1 MTINYIIFTSTLLVW
16 LFLLIANNNNLLD
29 FFPAKAYGHGL
40 SKDESF
46 PIDISGRQIAL
57 EGLIKPSFLNEGDQ
71 QPTLTIRIFDKK
83 TNETISDINLRI
95 IVTFKNQTIL
105 DQPFHSLDGIV
116 SANLIPV
123 KDSITHEITS
133 KEEPQQHISKND
145 LVQVSLTN
153 PVTIKSK
160 LLSDGGLYDIAV
172 ILEKTSKGIKI
183 DSDQKI
189 NLFISILKTFNFVIK
204 ESEDIIINK
213 ELQIHLAKNDP
224 VPVSLTNPVTIKSK
238 LLSDGGL
245 YDIAV
250 ILEKTSKGIKID
262 SDQKINLFISIGKTF
277 PFVIKESGN
286 SRSNNNNNLT
296 LQIKTFYDEIQDFS
310 FNEEN
315 SKVSFKM
322 PFKWDLDYVNQI
334 LTLHEEIIVPKS
346 YAPLSTVSSFI
357 GTLNGMKIPT
367 NTILI
372 DDYSDK
378 NNRIVHIVITTFKLK
393 EYAKQIVEE
402 GGNSYAIFELEP
414 VKTV

>member
-1 MTINYIIFTSTLLVW
+1 MTINYITFTSIMLIIC
-16 LFLLIANNNNLLD
+16 LFLLIFNNNNNNKLLD
-29 FFPAKAYGHGL
+29 FFQTKAYGHGL

-46 PIDISGRQIAL
+46 PIDISGRQIAI
-57 EGLIKPSFLNEGDQ
+57 EGIIKPSFLNEGDQ

-83 TNETISDINLRI
+83 NNETISDINLRI
-95 IVTFKNQTIL
+95 IVNFKNQTII
-105 DQPFHSLDGIV
+105 DQSFHSLDGVV
-116 SANLIPV
+116 SANLIPA

-133 KEEPQQHISKND
+133 KPPQQHLLKN
-145 LVQVSLTN
+145 N
-153 PVTIKSK
+153 PV
-160 LLSDGGLYDIAV
+160 
-172 ILEKTSKGIKI
+172 
-183 DSDQKI
+183 Q
-189 NLFISILKTFNFVIK
+189 
-204 ESEDIIINK
+204 
-213 ELQIHLAKNDP
+213 
-224 VPVSLTNPVTIKSK
+224 VSLTNPVTIKSK

-286 SRSNNNNNLT
+286 IRSNNNNNNNDNLT
-296 LQIKTFYDEIQDFS
+296 LQVKTFYDEIQDFS

-346 YAPLSTVSSFI
+346 YTPLSTVSSFI
-357 GTLNGMKIPT
+357 GTLNGMEIPP

-378 NNRIVHIVITTFKLK
+378 NNRIVHVVITTFKLK
-393 EYAKQIVEE
+393 EYAKQIIEK
-402 GGNSYAIFELEP
+402 GGNSYAVFELEP

>member
-1 MTINYIIFTSTLLVW
+1 MTINYVIFTSTLFVW
-16 LFLLIANNNNLLD
+16 LFLLISNNTNYNNLFD

-46 PIDISGRQIAL
+46 PIDISGRQIAI
-57 EGLIKPSFLNEGDQ
+57 EGLIVPSFLNEGDQ
-71 QPTLTIRIFDKK
+71 QPTLTIRVFDKK

-116 SANLIPV
+116 SANLIPA
-123 KDSITHEITS
+123 KDSVTHEITS
-133 KEEPQQHISKND
+133 KEPQQQHLSQND

-160 LLSDGGLYDIAV
+160 ILSDGGLYDITV

-183 DSDQKI
+183 DSDK
-189 NLFISILKTFNFVIK
+189 
-204 ESEDIIINK
+204 
-213 ELQIHLAKNDP
+213 
-224 VPVSLTNPVTIKSK
+224 
-238 LLSDGGL
+238 
-245 YDIAV
+245 
-250 ILEKTSKGIKID
+250 
-262 SDQKINLFISIGKTF
+262 KINLFISIGKTF
-277 PFVIKESGN
+277 PFVIKKSAD
-286 SRSNNNNNLT
+286 SSSNNNDEKDNLT
-296 LQIKTFYDEIQDFS
+296 LQVKTFYDEIQDFS
-310 FNEEN
+310 FNKEN
-315 SKVSFKM
+315 LKISFKM
-322 PFKWDLDYVNQI
+322 PFNWDLNYVNQI

-346 YAPLSTVSSFI
+346 YTPLSNVSSFI

-367 NTILI
+367 STILI

-378 NNRIVHIVITTFKLK
+378 NNRIVHVVITTFKLK
-393 EYAKQIVEE
+393 EYAKQIIEE

>member
-46 PIDISGRQIAL
+46 PIDISGRQIAI

-105 DQPFHSLDGIV
+105 DQSFHSLDGIV
-116 SANLIPV
+116 SAKLIPA
-123 KDSITHEITS
+123 KDSINHEIIS
-133 KEEPQQHISKND
+133 KEPQQHLSKNNPI
-145 LVQVSLTN
+145 QVSLTN

-160 LLSDGGLYDIAV
+160 LLSDGGLYNIAV
-172 ILEKTSKGIKI
+172 ILEKTSKGI
-183 DSDQKI
+183 
-189 NLFISILKTFNFVIK
+189 
-204 ESEDIIINK
+204 
-213 ELQIHLAKNDP
+213 
-224 VPVSLTNPVTIKSK
+224 TI
-238 LLSDGGL
+238 
-245 YDIAV
+245 Y
-250 ILEKTSKGIKID
+250 

-277 PFVIKESGN
+277 PFVITESGD
-286 SRSNNNNNLT
+286 SRSNNNNDNGNLT
-296 LQIKTFYDEIQDFS
+296 LQVKTFYDEIQNFS

-315 SKVSFKM
+315 SKISFKM
-322 PFKWDLDYVNQI
+322 PFKWNLDYVNQI

-346 YAPLSTVSSFI
+346 YSPLSTVSSFI
-357 GTLNGMKIPT
+357 GTLNGMKIPP

-393 EYAKQIVEE
+393 EYAKQIVEK

>member
-1 MTINYIIFTSTLLVW
+1 MTISYLIFTSILLVW
-16 LFLLIANNNNLLD
+16 LFLLISNNNDINKNLFD
-29 FFPAKAYGHGL
+29 FTAKVYGHGL

-46 PIDISGRQIAL
+46 PIDISGRQIAI
-57 EGLIKPSFLNEGDQ
+57 EGLIEPSFLNESDDQ
-71 QPTLTIRIFDKK
+71 QPKLAIRIFDKK

-116 SANLIPV
+116 SANLIPT

-133 KEEPQQHISKND
+133 KEEPQQHLSKND

-183 DSDQKI
+183 DTDK
-189 NLFISILKTFNFVIK
+189 
-204 ESEDIIINK
+204 
-213 ELQIHLAKNDP
+213 
-224 VPVSLTNPVTIKSK
+224 
-238 LLSDGGL
+238 
-245 YDIAV
+245 
-250 ILEKTSKGIKID
+250 
-262 SDQKINLFISIGKTF
+262 KINLFISIGKTF
-277 PFVIKESGN
+277 PFVIKESAD
-286 SRSNNNNNLT
+286 SRSNNNNDKGNLT
-296 LQIKTFYDEIQDFS
+296 LQVKTFYDEIQDFS

-315 SKVSFKM
+315 SKISFKM
-322 PFKWDLDYVNQI
+322 PFKWDLNYVSQI

-346 YAPLSTVSSFI
+346 YTPLSTVSSFK

>member
-1 MTINYIIFTSTLLVW
+1 MTINYVIFTSTLFLVW
-16 LFLLIANNNNLLD
+16 LFLLIFNNSNNTNFLD

-46 PIDISGRQIAL
+46 PIDISGRQIAI
-57 EGLIKPSFLNEGDQ
+57 EGLIKPSFLNEGNQ

-105 DQPFHSLDGIV
+105 DQSFHSLDGIV
-116 SANLIPV
+116 SAKLIPA
-123 KDSITHEITS
+123 KDSINHEIIS
-133 KEEPQQHISKND
+133 KESQQHLSKNNPI
-145 LVQVSLTN
+145 QVSLTN

-160 LLSDGGLYDIAV
+160 LLSDGGLYNIAV
-172 ILEKTSKGIKI
+172 ILEKTSKGI
-183 DSDQKI
+183 
-189 NLFISILKTFNFVIK
+189 
-204 ESEDIIINK
+204 
-213 ELQIHLAKNDP
+213 
-224 VPVSLTNPVTIKSK
+224 TI
-238 LLSDGGL
+238 
-245 YDIAV
+245 Y
-250 ILEKTSKGIKID
+250 

-277 PFVIKESGN
+277 PFVITESGD
-286 SRSNNNNNLT
+286 SRSNNNNDNGSLT
-296 LQIKTFYDEIQDFS
+296 LQVKTFYDEIQNFS

-315 SKVSFKM
+315 SKISFKM
-322 PFKWDLDYVNQI
+322 PFKWNLDHVNQI
-334 LTLHEEIIVPKS
+334 LTLHEEIIIPKS
-346 YAPLSTVSSFI
+346 YSPLSTVSSFI
-357 GTLNGMKIPT
+357 GTLNGMKIPP

-393 EYAKQIVEE
+393 EYAKQIVEK

>member
-1 MTINYIIFTSTLLVW
+1 MTINYVTFTSILLLVW
-16 LFLLIANNNNLLD
+16 LFLLIFNNNNKLVD
-29 FFPAKAYGHGL
+29 FLPAKAYAHGL

-46 PIDISGRQIAL
+46 PIDISGRQIAI
-57 EGLIKPSFLNEGDQ
+57 EGIIKPSFLNEGDQ
-71 QPTLTIRIFDKK
+71 QPTLTIRIFDIKN
-83 TNETISDINLRI
+83 NETISDINLRI
-95 IVTFKNQTIL
+95 IVIFKNQTIL
-105 DQPFHSLDGIV
+105 DQSFHSLDGVV
-116 SANLIPV
+116 SANLIPA

-133 KEEPQQHISKND
+133 KEPQQHLSKNNP
-145 LVQVSLTN
+145 VQVSL
-153 PVTIKSK
+153 I
-160 LLSDGGLYDIAV
+160 
-172 ILEKTSKGIKI
+172 
-183 DSDQKI
+183 
-189 NLFISILKTFNFVIK
+189 
-204 ESEDIIINK
+204 
-213 ELQIHLAKNDP
+213 
-224 VPVSLTNPVTIKSK
+224 NPVTIKSK

-286 SRSNNNNNLT
+286 NRSNNNNNDNLT
-296 LQIKTFYDEIQDFS
+296 LQVKTFYDEIQDFS

-346 YAPLSTVSSFI
+346 YTPLSTVSSFI
-357 GTLNGMKIPT
+357 GTLNGMEIPP

-372 DDYSDK
+372 DDYSDQ
-378 NNRIVHIVITTFKLK
+378 NNRIVHVVITTFKLK
-393 EYAKQIVEE
+393 EYAKQIIEK

>member
-40 SKDESF
+40 SKDESY
-46 PIDISGRQIAL
+46 PIDISGRQIAI

-116 SANLIPV
+116 SANLIPAN
-123 KDSITHEITS
+123 DSITHEITS
-133 KEEPQQHISKND
+133 KEEPQQHLSKND

-183 DSDQKI
+183 DTDK
-189 NLFISILKTFNFVIK
+189 
-204 ESEDIIINK
+204 
-213 ELQIHLAKNDP
+213 
-224 VPVSLTNPVTIKSK
+224 
-238 LLSDGGL
+238 
-245 YDIAV
+245 
-250 ILEKTSKGIKID
+250 
-262 SDQKINLFISIGKTF
+262 KINLFISIGKTF
-277 PFVIKESGN
+277 PFVIKESAD
-286 SRSNNNNNLT
+286 SRSNNNNDKGNLT
-296 LQIKTFYDEIQDFS
+296 LQVKTFYDEIQDFS

-315 SKVSFKM
+315 SKISFKM
-322 PFKWDLDYVNQI
+322 PFKWDLNYVNQI

-346 YAPLSTVSSFI
+346 YTPLSTVSSFI

-378 NNRIVHIVITTFKLK
+378 NNRIIHIVITTFKLK

>member
-1 MTINYIIFTSTLLVW
+1 MTISYLIFTSILLVW
-16 LFLLIANNNNLLD
+16 LFLLISNNNLLD
-29 FFPAKAYGHGL
+29 FFPAKVYGHGL

-46 PIDISGRQIAL
+46 PIDISGRQIAI
-57 EGLIKPSFLNEGDQ
+57 EGLIEPSFLNESDDQ
-71 QPTLTIRIFDKK
+71 QPKLAIRIFDKK

-116 SANLIPV
+116 SANLIPAQ
-123 KDSITHEITS
+123 DSITHEITS
-133 KEEPQQHISKND
+133 REPQQQQLSKND
-145 LVQVSLTN
+145 PVQVSLRN

-172 ILEKTSKGIKI
+172 ILEKTSKGIKM
-183 DSDQKI
+183 
-189 NLFISILKTFNFVIK
+189 
-204 ESEDIIINK
+204 
-213 ELQIHLAKNDP
+213 
-224 VPVSLTNPVTIKSK
+224 
-238 LLSDGGL
+238 
-245 YDIAV
+245 
-250 ILEKTSKGIKID
+250 D

-277 PFVIKESGN
+277 PFIIKESGD
-286 SRSNNNNNLT
+286 SRSNNNNDKGNLT
-296 LQIKTFYDEIQDFS
+296 LQVKTFYDEIQDFS

-315 SKVSFKM
+315 SKISFKM
-322 PFKWDLDYVNQI
+322 PFKWDLNYVNQI

-346 YAPLSTVSSFI
+346 YTPLSTVSSFI

-378 NNRIVHIVITTFKLK
+378 NNRIVHVVITPFKLK
-393 EYAKQIVEE
+393 EYAKQIIEE

-414 VKTV
+414 AKTV

>member
-1 MTINYIIFTSTLLVW
+1 MTINYVIFTLTLLLG
-16 LFLLIANNNNLLD
+16 LFLLISNNTTINNNNLFD

-46 PIDISGRQIAL
+46 PIDISGRQIAI
-57 EGLIKPSFLNEGDQ
+57 EGLIVPSFLNEGDQ
-71 QPTLTIRIFDKK
+71 QPKLTIRIFDKK

-116 SANLIPV
+116 SANLIPA

-133 KEEPQQHISKND
+133 KEPQQQHLSKND

-160 LLSDGGLYDIAV
+160 ILSDGGLYDIV
-172 ILEKTSKGIKI
+172 
-183 DSDQKI
+183 
-189 NLFISILKTFNFVIK
+189 
-204 ESEDIIINK
+204 
-213 ELQIHLAKNDP
+213 
-224 VPVSLTNPVTIKSK
+224 
-238 LLSDGGL
+238 
-245 YDIAV
+245 V

-277 PFVIKESGN
+277 PFVIKESAD
-286 SRSNNNNNLT
+286 SRSNNNNDKGNLT
-296 LQIKTFYDEIQDFS
+296 LQVKTFYDEIQDFS

-315 SKVSFKM
+315 SKISFKM
-322 PFKWDLDYVNQI
+322 PFKWDLNYVNQI

-346 YAPLSTVSSFI
+346 YTPLSNVSSFI

-378 NNRIVHIVITTFKLK
+378 NNRIVHVVITTFKLK
-393 EYAKQIVEE
+393 EYAKQIIEE
-402 GGNSYAIFELEP
+402 GGNSYATFELEP

>member
-1 MTINYIIFTSTLLVW
+1 MTINYVIFISTLFLVW
-16 LFLLIANNNNLLD
+16 LFLLIFNNSNNNNNNNLLD

-46 PIDISGRQIAL
+46 PIDISGRQIAI
-57 EGLIKPSFLNEGDQ
+57 EGLIKPSFLNEGNQ

-105 DQPFHSLDGIV
+105 DQSFHSLDGIV
-116 SANLIPV
+116 SAKLIPA
-123 KDSITHEITS
+123 KDSINHEIIS
-133 KEEPQQHISKND
+133 KEPQQHLSKNNPI
-145 LVQVSLTN
+145 QVSLTN

-160 LLSDGGLYDIAV
+160 LLSDGGL
-172 ILEKTSKGIKI
+172 
-183 DSDQKI
+183 
-189 NLFISILKTFNFVIK
+189 N
-204 ESEDIIINK
+204 
-213 ELQIHLAKNDP
+213 
-224 VPVSLTNPVTIKSK
+224 
-238 LLSDGGL
+238 
-245 YDIAV
+245 DIAV

-277 PFVIKESGN
+277 PFVIKKSGD
-286 SRSNNNNNLT
+286 SRSNNNNDNGNLT
-296 LQIKTFYDEIQDFS
+296 LQVKTFYDEIQNFS

-315 SKVSFKM
+315 SKISFKM
-322 PFKWDLDYVNQI
+322 PFKWNLDYVNQI

-346 YAPLSTVSSFI
+346 YSPLSTVSSFI

-393 EYAKQIVEE
+393 EYAKQIVEK

>member
-1 MTINYIIFTSTLLVW
+1 MTISYLIFTSLLLVW
-16 LFLLIANNNNLLD
+16 LFLLISNNNNINNNLFD
-29 FFPAKAYGHGL
+29 FTAKAYGHGL

-46 PIDISGRQIAL
+46 PIDISGRQIAI
-57 EGLIKPSFLNEGDQ
+57 EGLIEPSFLKESDEQ
-71 QPTLTIRIFDKK
+71 QPKLAIRIFDKK

-105 DQPFHSLDGIV
+105 DQQFHSLDGIV

-123 KDSITHEITS
+123 RNSITHEITS
-133 KEEPQQHISKND
+133 KEAQQHLSQND
-145 LVQVSLTN
+145 R
-153 PVTIKSK
+153 
-160 LLSDGGLYDIAV
+160 
-172 ILEKTSKGIKI
+172 
-183 DSDQKI
+183 
-189 NLFISILKTFNFVIK
+189 
-204 ESEDIIINK
+204 
-213 ELQIHLAKNDP
+213 

-238 LLSDGGL
+238 LLADGGL
-245 YDIAV
+245 YDIAI
-250 ILEKTSKGIKID
+250 ILEKTSKGMQID
-262 SDQKINLFISIGKTF
+262 SDKKINLFISIGKTF
-277 PFVIKESGN
+277 PFVIKEPAD
-286 SRSNNNNNLT
+286 SRSNNNNDKGNLT
-296 LQIKTFYDEIQDFS
+296 LQVKTFYDEIQDFS

-315 SKVSFKM
+315 SKISFKM
-322 PFKWDLDYVNQI
+322 PFKWDLNYVNQI

-346 YAPLSTVSSFI
+346 YTPLSTVSSFI

>member
-1 MTINYIIFTSTLLVW
+1 MTINYIMFTSTLLLW
-16 LFLLIANNNNLLD
+16 LFLLISNNNNNNNLID

-40 SKDESF
+40 SKDESL
-46 PIDISGRQIAL
+46 PIDISGRQIAI

-116 SANLIPV
+116 SANLIPA

-133 KEEPQQHISKND
+133 REPQQQQLSKND
-145 LVQVSLTN
+145 PVQVSLTN

-172 ILEKTSKGIKI
+172 ILEKTSKGIKM
-183 DSDQKI
+183 
-189 NLFISILKTFNFVIK
+189 
-204 ESEDIIINK
+204 
-213 ELQIHLAKNDP
+213 
-224 VPVSLTNPVTIKSK
+224 
-238 LLSDGGL
+238 
-245 YDIAV
+245 
-250 ILEKTSKGIKID
+250 D

-277 PFVIKESGN
+277 PFVIKEYGD
-286 SRSNNNNNLT
+286 SRSNNNNNKSNLT
-296 LQIKTFYDEIQDFS
+296 LQVKTFYDEIQDFS

-315 SKVSFKM
+315 SKISFKM
-322 PFKWDLDYVNQI
+322 PFKWDLNYVNQI

-346 YAPLSTVSSFI
+346 YTPLSTVSSFI

-378 NNRIVHIVITTFKLK
+378 NNRIVHVVITPFKLK
-393 EYAKQIVEE
+393 EYAKQIIEE

-414 VKTV
+414 AKTV

>member
-1 MTINYIIFTSTLLVW
+1 LIFNNS
-16 LFLLIANNNNLLD
+16 NNNNFLD

-46 PIDISGRQIAL
+46 PIDISGRQIAI
-57 EGLIKPSFLNEGDQ
+57 EGLIKPSFLNEGNQ

-105 DQPFHSLDGIV
+105 DQSFHSLDGIV
-116 SANLIPV
+116 SAKLIPA
-123 KDSITHEITS
+123 KDSINHEIIS
-133 KEEPQQHISKND
+133 KEPQQHLSKNNPI
-145 LVQVSLTN
+145 QVSLTN

-160 LLSDGGLYDIAV
+160 LLSDGGLYNIAV
-172 ILEKTSKGIKI
+172 ILEKTSKGI
-183 DSDQKI
+183 
-189 NLFISILKTFNFVIK
+189 
-204 ESEDIIINK
+204 
-213 ELQIHLAKNDP
+213 
-224 VPVSLTNPVTIKSK
+224 TI
-238 LLSDGGL
+238 
-245 YDIAV
+245 YW
-250 ILEKTSKGIKID
+250 
-262 SDQKINLFISIGKTF
+262 DQKINLFISIGKTF
-277 PFVIKESGN
+277 PFVIKESGD
-286 SRSNNNNNLT
+286 SRSNNNNDNGNLT
-296 LQIKTFYDEIQDFS
+296 LQVKTFYDEIQNFS

-315 SKVSFKM
+315 SKISFKM
-322 PFKWDLDYVNQI
+322 PFKWNLDYVNQI

-346 YAPLSTVSSFI
+346 YSPLSTVSSFI
-357 GTLNGMKIPT
+357 ATLNGMKIPP

-393 EYAKQIVEE
+393 EYAKQIVEK

>member
-1 MTINYIIFTSTLLVW
+1 
-16 LFLLIANNNNLLD
+16 LLD

-46 PIDISGRQIAL
+46 PIDISGRQIAI

-116 SANLIPV
+116 SANLIPA

-133 KEEPQQHISKND
+133 KEEPQQHLSKND

-183 DSDQKI
+183 D
-189 NLFISILKTFNFVIK
+189 T
-204 ESEDIIINK
+204 NK
-213 ELQIHLAKNDP
+213 
-224 VPVSLTNPVTIKSK
+224 
-238 LLSDGGL
+238 
-245 YDIAV
+245 
-250 ILEKTSKGIKID
+250 
-262 SDQKINLFISIGKTF
+262 KINLFISIGKTF
-277 PFVIKESGN
+277 PFVIKEPAD
-286 SRSNNNNNLT
+286 SRSNNNNNNDNGNLT
-296 LQIKTFYDEIQDFS
+296 LQVKTFYDEIQDFS

-315 SKVSFKM
+315 SKISFKM
-322 PFKWDLDYVNQI
+322 PFKWDLNYVNQI

-346 YAPLSTVSSFI
+346 YTPLSTVSSFI

>member
-1 MTINYIIFTSTLLVW
+1 MTINYIMFTSTLLLW
-16 LFLLIANNNNLLD
+16 LFLLISNNNNNNNLID

-40 SKDESF
+40 SKDESL
-46 PIDISGRQIAL
+46 PIDISGRQIAI

-116 SANLIPV
+116 SANLIPAQ
-123 KDSITHEITS
+123 DSITHEITS
-133 KEEPQQHISKND
+133 REPQQQQLSKND
-145 LVQVSLTN
+145 PVQVSLTN

-172 ILEKTSKGIKI
+172 ILEKTSKGIKM
-183 DSDQKI
+183 
-189 NLFISILKTFNFVIK
+189 
-204 ESEDIIINK
+204 
-213 ELQIHLAKNDP
+213 
-224 VPVSLTNPVTIKSK
+224 
-238 LLSDGGL
+238 
-245 YDIAV
+245 
-250 ILEKTSKGIKID
+250 D

-277 PFVIKESGN
+277 PFVIKESGD
-286 SRSNNNNNLT
+286 SRSNNNNDKGNLT
-296 LQIKTFYDEIQDFS
+296 LQVKTFYDEIQDFS

-315 SKVSFKM
+315 SKISFKM
-322 PFKWDLDYVNQI
+322 PFKWDLNYVNQI

-346 YAPLSTVSSFI
+346 YTPLSTVSSFI

-378 NNRIVHIVITTFKLK
+378 NNRIVHVVITTFKLK
-393 EYAKQIVEE
+393 EYAKQIIEE

-414 VKTV
+414 AKTV

>member
-1 MTINYIIFTSTLLVW
+1 LIFNNS
-16 LFLLIANNNNLLD
+16 NNNNVLD

-46 PIDISGRQIAL
+46 PIDISGRQIAI
-57 EGLIKPSFLNEGDQ
+57 EGLIKPSFLNEGNQ

-83 TNETISDINLRI
+83 TNETINDINLRI

-105 DQPFHSLDGIV
+105 DQSFHSLDGIV
-116 SANLIPV
+116 SAKLIPA
-123 KDSITHEITS
+123 KDSINHEIIS
-133 KEEPQQHISKND
+133 KEPQQHLSKN
-145 LVQVSLTN
+145 N
-153 PVTIKSK
+153 PI
-160 LLSDGGLYDIAV
+160 
-172 ILEKTSKGIKI
+172 
-183 DSDQKI
+183 Q
-189 NLFISILKTFNFVIK
+189 
-204 ESEDIIINK
+204 
-213 ELQIHLAKNDP
+213 
-224 VPVSLTNPVTIKSK
+224 VSLTNPVTIKSK

-277 PFVIKESGN
+277 PFVIKESGD
-286 SRSNNNNNLT
+286 SRSNNNNDNGNLT
-296 LQIKTFYDEIQDFS
+296 LQVKTFYDEIQNFS

-315 SKVSFKM
+315 SKISFKM
-322 PFKWDLDYVNQI
+322 PFKWNLDYVNQI

-346 YAPLSTVSSFI
+346 YSPLSTVSSFI
-357 GTLNGMKIPT
+357 GTLNGMKIPP

-393 EYAKQIVEE
+393 EYAKQIVEK

>member
-1 MTINYIIFTSTLLVW
+1 MTINYVTFTSILFLVW
-16 LFLLIANNNNLLD
+16 LFLLIYNNNNNKLVD
-29 FFPAKAYGHGL
+29 FLPAKAYGHGL

-46 PIDISGRQIAL
+46 PIDISGRQIAI
-57 EGLIKPSFLNEGDQ
+57 EGIIKPSFLNEGDQ
-71 QPTLTIRIFDKK
+71 QPTLTIRVFDKK
-83 TNETISDINLRI
+83 NNETISDINLRI
-95 IVTFKNQTIL
+95 IVIFKNQTIL
-105 DQPFHSLDGIV
+105 DQSFHSLDGVV
-116 SANLIPV
+116 SANLIPA
-123 KDSITHEITS
+123 KDSITPEITS
-133 KEEPQQHISKND
+133 KEPQQYLSKN
-145 LVQVSLTN
+145 N
-153 PVTIKSK
+153 PV
-160 LLSDGGLYDIAV
+160 
-172 ILEKTSKGIKI
+172 
-183 DSDQKI
+183 Q
-189 NLFISILKTFNFVIK
+189 
-204 ESEDIIINK
+204 
-213 ELQIHLAKNDP
+213 
-224 VPVSLTNPVTIKSK
+224 VSLTNPVTIKSK

-277 PFVIKESGN
+277 PFIIKEFGDN
-286 SRSNNNNNLT
+286 RRNNNNNDNLT
-296 LQIKTFYDEIQDFS
+296 LQVKTFYDEIQDFS

-346 YAPLSTVSSFI
+346 YTPLSTVSSFI
-357 GTLNGMKIPT
+357 GTLNGMEIPP

-372 DDYSDK
+372 DDYSDQ

-393 EYAKQIVEE
+393 EYAKQIIEK

>member
-1 MTINYIIFTSTLLVW
+1 MTINYVIFTLTLLLVW
-16 LFLLIANNNNLLD
+16 LFLLIFNNNNLLD

-46 PIDISGRQIAL
+46 PIDISGRQIAI
-57 EGLIKPSFLNEGDQ
+57 EGLIKPSFLNEGNQ

-83 TNETISDINLRI
+83 TNETISDVNLRI
-95 IVTFKNQTIL
+95 IVTFKSQTIL
-105 DQPFHSLDGIV
+105 DQSFHSLDGIV
-116 SANLIPV
+116 SAKLIPAE
-123 KDSITHEITS
+123 DSINYEIIS
-133 KEEPQQHISKND
+133 KEPQQHLSKN
-145 LVQVSLTN
+145 
-153 PVTIKSK
+153 
-160 LLSDGGLYDIAV
+160 
-172 ILEKTSKGIKI
+172 
-183 DSDQKI
+183 
-189 NLFISILKTFNFVIK
+189 NLI
-204 ESEDIIINK
+204 
-213 ELQIHLAKNDP
+213 Q
-224 VPVSLTNPVTIKSK
+224 VSLTNPVTIKSK

-277 PFVIKESGN
+277 PFVIKESGD
-286 SRSNNNNNLT
+286 SRSNNNNDNGNLT
-296 LQIKTFYDEIQDFS
+296 LQVKTFYDEIQNFS

-315 SKVSFKM
+315 SKISFKM

-346 YAPLSTVSSFI
+346 YTPLSTVSSFI
-357 GTLNGMKIPT
+357 GTLNDMEIPP

-378 NNRIVHIVITTFKLK
+378 NNRIVHVVITTFKLK
-393 EYAKQIVEE
+393 EYATQIVEK

-414 VKTV
+414 VKTI

>member
-1 MTINYIIFTSTLLVW
+1 MKISYLIFTSILLVW
-16 LFLLIANNNNLLD
+16 LFLLISNNNDINNNLFD
-29 FFPAKAYGHGL
+29 FTAKVYGHGL

-46 PIDISGRQIAL
+46 PIDISGRQIAI
-57 EGLIKPSFLNEGDQ
+57 EGLIEPSFLNESDDQ
-71 QPTLTIRIFDKK
+71 QPKLAIRIFDKK

-105 DQPFHSLDGIV
+105 DQQFHSLDGIV

-123 KDSITHEITS
+123 RDSITHEITS
-133 KEEPQQHISKND
+133 KEPQQHLSQND

-160 LLSDGGLYDIAV
+160 LLSDGGLYDIAI
-172 ILEKTSKGIKI
+172 ILEKTSKGLQI
-183 DSDQKI
+183 DSDK
-189 NLFISILKTFNFVIK
+189 
-204 ESEDIIINK
+204 
-213 ELQIHLAKNDP
+213 
-224 VPVSLTNPVTIKSK
+224 
-238 LLSDGGL
+238 
-245 YDIAV
+245 
-250 ILEKTSKGIKID
+250 
-262 SDQKINLFISIGKTF
+262 KINLFISIGKTF
-277 PFVIKESGN
+277 PFVIQESADN
-286 SRSNNNNNLT
+286 KSNNNNDNGNVT
-296 LQIKTFYDEIQDFS
+296 LQVKTFYDEIQDFS

-315 SKVSFKM
+315 SKISFKM
-322 PFKWDLDYVNQI
+322 PFKWDLNYVNQI

-346 YAPLSTVSSFI
+346 YTPLSTVSSFI